1 MNGDIVGDIEPAPRA
16 RRDKRPYNSF
26 DAGSS
31 FLFSPFRAVGSVVRI
46 LMASLVAYFENSFT
60 FDV

>member
-31 FLFSPFRAVGSVVRI
+31 FLFSPFQGCWLRR
-46 LMASLVAYFENSFT
+46 ENLNGFFSGLL
-60 FDV
+60 